1 MIPGDLLDNFEKDLG
16 PHPVRINK
24 TGGPPLATC
33 LQQARLNWIVAL
45 LSVHRIVNRRMN
57 WS

>member
-1 MIPGDLLDNFEKDLG
+1 MIPGDLLDNFEKDFR

-24 TGGPPLATC
+24 ADGPPLATC
-33 LQQARLNWIVAL
+33 LQQALLIWIVAL
-45 LSVHRIVNRRMN
+45 LSIHRIVNRRMN